1 MVVGAHVTVKNGMVV
16 NIKKV
21 SEKAIV
27 TET

>member
-1 MVVGAHVTVKNGMVV
+1 MVIGAHVTVKNGMAA